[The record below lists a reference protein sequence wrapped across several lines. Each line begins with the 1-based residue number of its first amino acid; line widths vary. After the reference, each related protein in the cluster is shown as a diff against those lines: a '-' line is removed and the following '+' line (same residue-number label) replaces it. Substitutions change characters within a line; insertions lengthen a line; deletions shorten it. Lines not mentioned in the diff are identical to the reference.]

1 MTGQPHFDSSIISH
15 PTSRPSYGAGATVES
30 GAYGDEYYEE
40 DEDSWEL
47 EEEIAKLE
55 ENYGCKFYS
64 SRTCYAWIAERGSF
78 HPTLLSSLISKQH
91 IRGRHYRTLPSPV
104 SICLITHGCD
114 WTVIADDGDYEEEMG
129 GVWPSDVPNR
139 LGESG
144 ASTGTKTVTD
154 VSLRIFL
161 HSVYIAIWLGLT

>member
-64 SRTCYAWIAERGSF
+64 SPDPPFLPDLKTTHTGTTLPDFTIACLNLSYYAW
-78 HPTLLSSLISKQH
+78 
-91 IRGRHYRTLPSPV
+91 V
-104 SICLITHGCD
+104 
-114 WTVIADDGDYEEEMG
+114 
-129 GVWPSDVPNR
+129 R
-139 LGESG
+139 LDCYS
-144 ASTGTKTVTD
+144 
-154 VSLRIFL
+154 
-161 HSVYIAIWLGLT
+161 